1 MILVYNKTITACSN
15 YQLGSRRS
23 ERIGPSSQSPV
34 AGGVKFCGVCGS
46 PMPTSQTPPPPQQS
60 QNPYGPPP
68 QNPYGAPPPQIQY
81 RGQQQPDGS
90 YVPPN
95 QYEEYTNSPFGSAVP
110 RAELHNPKG
119 DLRIGDMT
127 IPIDGEL
134 VPVLDIML
142 GNQLPIYFEHHILLW
157 KHPGVQI
164 GFKSIKGAAKRFF
177 AGLQIFISEAQGPG
191 NIAFSRDSVG
201 QIVALRLQPGQM
213 VEVREHQFLVATSNI
228 DYGFTFMQS
237 ASNILFSRTGLFI
250 DQFTA
255 RSGEGMVLLHGYGNV
270 FEKILAPGEP
280 LDVEPGAWLW
290 KDPSVQ
296 MTETSD
302 AGAQRGGSIFGAIGG
317 LMAGAS
323 IILNRFTGPGRLG
336 IQSMTYHPPQPER
349 AQQAGGQQN
358 LDLGQLFNS

>member
-1 MILVYNKTITACSN
+1 M
-15 YQLGSRRS
+15 
-23 ERIGPSSQSPV
+23 
-34 AGGVKFCGVCGS
+34 
-46 PMPTSQTPPPPQQS
+46 PMGQTPPPPQ
-60 QNPYGPPP
+60 PP
-68 QNPYGAPPPQIQY
+68 QNPYVQPPPQGQYGIPPQQSQY
-81 RGQQQPDGS
+81 RGQQPPEGA
-90 YVPPN
+90 YIPPN
-95 QYEEYTNSPFGSAVP
+95 QYEEYTSSPFGTAVP

-119 DLRIGDMT
+119 DLRIGDLV
-127 IPIDGEL
+127 IHIDGEL
-134 VPVLDIML
+134 VPVVDIML

-164 GFKSIKGAAKRFF
+164 GFKSIRGAAKRFF

-191 NIAFSRDSVG
+191 NISFSRDSVG

-213 VEVREHQFLVATSNI
+213 VEVREHQFLIATGNV
-228 DYGFTFMQS
+228 DYGFTFMQG
-237 ASNILFSRTGLFI
+237 AANILFSRTGLFI

-255 RSGEGMVLLHGYGNV
+255 RGSEGMVLLHGYGNV
-270 FEKILAPGEP
+270 FEKMLAPGET

-296 MTETSD
+296 MQVTTV
-302 AGAQRGGSIFGAIGG
+302 AGSQRGGGIFGAIGG

-336 IQSMTYHPPQPER
+336 IQSMTYHPPQPEG

-358 LDLGQLFNS
+358 LDLGQFFNS